1 MNDHETATI
10 LLALR
15 LLQLSYN
22 EQTRSYNLPPQLEP
36 YQQEDEILTPD
47 EIDDLCD
54 DINSDSLEL
63 LTTGWLYDGV

>member
-1 MNDHETATI
+1 MNNHETATI

-22 EQTRSYNLPPQLEP
+22 EQTRSYDLPPQLQV
-36 YQQEDEILTPD
+36 YLQEDEILTPD

-54 DINSDSLEL
+54 DINRGTFDAIKK
-63 LTTGWLYDGV
+63 D

>member
-1 MNDHETATI
+1 MNNEEITTI

-15 LLQLSYN
+15 LLQLSYS
-22 EQTRSYNLPPQLEP
+22 EQTRSYDLPPQLEP

>member
-1 MNDHETATI
+1 MNDDETTTI

-22 EQTRSYNLPPQLEP
+22 EQTRSYDLPPQLQV
-36 YQQEDEILTPD
+36 YLQEGEVLPPH

-54 DINSDSLEL
+54 DINRGTFDAIKK
-63 LTTGWLYDGV
+63 D